1 MNVKLS
7 FFKYQGAGNDFVCF
21 DNRQGE
27 VKLTTEQIGRIC
39 DRRFGVGADGII
51 YLERDPG
58 YDFYVRYFNADGT
71 QSLCG
76 NGSRAAVD
84 LAAHL
89 KIVAATTVFNAYDG
103 PHEATLISP
112 GLIRMQI
119 HDVQH
124 VERKGEDYFMNTG
137 SPHNVRFVTDLP
149 HFPVFE
155 EGRKIRYSPLYNPT
169 GTNANFVEPLPDNT
183 IAFRIYERGVEEETL
198 SSGTG
203 ATACAL
209 AASMSGYYSPIRVR
223 SRGGEFEVEFKK
235 RQDGTFY
242 DIYVTGPAKMV
253 FQGSLEL

>member
-1 MNVKLS
+1 MKLS
-7 FFKYQGAGNDFVCF
+7 FYKYQAAGNDFVCF

-27 VKLTTEQIGRIC
+27 VKLTTKQIGRIC

-51 YLERDPG
+51 YVERDAN

-76 NGSRAAVD
+76 NGSRSAVD

-89 KIVAATTVFNAYDG
+89 KLVAGKTIFNAYDG
-103 PHEATLISP
+103 PHEATVISP

-119 HDVQH
+119 HDVKH
-124 VERKGEDYFMNTG
+124 VERKGDDYFMNTG
-137 SPHNVRFVTDLP
+137 SPHNVRFVTGLP
-149 HFPVFE
+149 QYPVFE

-169 GTNANFVEPLPDNT
+169 GTNANFVELLPDNT

-209 AASMSGYYSPIRVR
+209 AASFVGYHSPVRVQ
-223 SRGGEFEVEFKK
+223 SRGGQLEVEFKR